1 MTKLERFITNIW
13 LVRWLKIQAKRLYI
27 PGFQQVPFYD
37 VVAFFFKQIN
47 KVGLND
53 RAASISFHLIM
64 ALPAAVLF
72 LFSIVPYLPKS
83 GNFEKEILKLF
94 NDVTPNSATYSFIKN
109 LLHDLM
115 KKHVGVFSFGFL
127 LVIYYA
133 SNAMMG
139 IIRSFDKSIQETKG
153 FFLIQRWRA
162 IQLTFILIF
171 LIIASATMLIGQQEL
186 FLILKKL
193 FGLKTKA
200 SLPII
205 SFFRWLI
212 LIGLLFYGVS
222 FIYKYAPS
230 VKKRWPLVTPGSI
243 LTTALFVLTTFVF
256 SYWVNNFAAYNKV
269 YGSIGTV
276 LILMLLIYI
285 NSLIFLIGFELNVS
299 INSLQ
304 TKAKQSKN

>member
-109 LLHDLM
+109 LLNDLM

-304 TKAKQSKN
+304 TQARQSKN